1 MGPVENLEKFLG
13 LSKTLGKDLD
23 HSKKL
28 EKALSPKKKVLDHD
42 ETTKEGLQTQ
52 WKPIEVL
59 IGPTR
64 IWEIAVGAA
73 RGWVMLCDMM
83 RT

>member
-1 MGPVENLEKFLG
+1 MEALGFSDNFGRPEVPVITWKRKGPVENLEKFLG

-28 EKALSPKKKVLDHD
+28 EKALSPNKKVLDHN

-52 WKPIEVL
+52 
-59 IGPTR
+59 
-64 IWEIAVGAA
+64 
-73 RGWVMLCDMM
+73 
-83 RT
+83 

>member
-28 EKALSPKKKVLDHD
+28 EKALSPNKKVLDHN
-42 ETTKEGLQTQ
+42 ETTKEGLQIQ
-52 WKPIEVL
+52 
-59 IGPTR
+59 
-64 IWEIAVGAA
+64 
-73 RGWVMLCDMM
+73 
-83 RT
+83 

>member
-28 EKALSPKKKVLDHD
+28 EKALNPKKKVLDHN

-52 WKPIEVL
+52 
-59 IGPTR
+59 
-64 IWEIAVGAA
+64 
-73 RGWVMLCDMM
+73 
-83 RT
+83 